1 MPMAFCS
8 MTSRSARLLLSEQ
21 RKSVLLNNVLAELE
35 DAETQQS
42 VTVFTYE
49 NLRVVVEVRDQA
61 IKIMTE
67 NEFRRLYPTLTTSK
81 AVTRLLQKVA

>member
-81 AVTRLLQKVA
+81 AVTRLPQKVA

>member
-67 NEFRRLYPTLTTSK
+67 HEFRRLYPTLTTSK